1 MKIVL
6 VQCPAWGRLNPPLAL
21 AMLSAY
27 LRSKNK
33 EVLLFDLNNELYH
46 KVKDED
52 RALWQLGNESF
63 WENKASV
70 LKFASDYNALLGHFV
85 NKILETGTEL
95 IGFSIFNSSTELSLF
110 IAEKIKKIDP
120 NKKIIFGGPNCAPH
134 INGINIIKERPLD
147 IMVIGE
153 GELILNEIIDLFDRH
168 GRVDF
173 CKGTWLKKDGKI
185 IDCGEGELLG
195 DLNQLPFAEFG
206 DFSSDAYDAPYRL
219 PVYLGRG
226 CPNRCVYC
234 NESVFWRGYRNRSG
248 ERVFEE
254 MKYQINKQN
263 RITHFD
269 FADSLVNANLRELAR
284 MADLIIEDGLKITW
298 SGQAVIRPYMT
309 PEILNKLKQSGCK
322 CLAYGIESGSQKVL
336 GLMRKGFRAEE
347 AERVIRD
354 THNAG
359 IDVAANFM
367 FGFPGETDE
376 DFNQTLNFVSNNK
389 EYITTLNPSLA
400 YTAIGVGT
408 YLHEHPEEYNVDLSA
423 GYLYWITK
431 DGQNTYE
438 KRKKRYESFCRLVSS
453 LSINLSYP
461 VDIQKE

>member
-195 DLNQLPFAEFG
+195 DLNQLPFF
-206 DFSSDAYDAPYRL
+206 
-219 PVYLGRG
+219 
-226 CPNRCVYC
+226 
-234 NESVFWRGYRNRSG
+234 
-248 ERVFEE
+248 
-254 MKYQINKQN
+254 
-263 RITHFD
+263 
-269 FADSLVNANLRELAR
+269 
-284 MADLIIEDGLKITW
+284 
-298 SGQAVIRPYMT
+298 
-309 PEILNKLKQSGCK
+309 
-322 CLAYGIESGSQKVL
+322 
-336 GLMRKGFRAEE
+336 
-347 AERVIRD
+347 
-354 THNAG
+354 
-359 IDVAANFM
+359 
-367 FGFPGETDE
+367 
-376 DFNQTLNFVSNNK
+376 
-389 EYITTLNPSLA
+389 
-400 YTAIGVGT
+400 
-408 YLHEHPEEYNVDLSA
+408 
-423 GYLYWITK
+423 
-431 DGQNTYE
+431 
-438 KRKKRYESFCRLVSS
+438 
-453 LSINLSYP
+453 
-461 VDIQKE
+461 